1 MKEVKSIF
9 DTTNQYHKEGNYP
22 MFCSHPVALLDMIN
36 SPYPEV
42 FAFYEKQMAQN
53 WKWDE
58 VALGQDRIDML
69 TANKEYVD
77 LMVDT
82 LLYQWSIDSVA
93 SNTIL
98 PLFAPFISSPE
109 VHMLFTEVTRME
121 CLTPDHDVLTT
132 DGWKPIAEVTT
143 EDKVAQWEYE
153 TGEITFV
160 KPSHTIEKFHEG
172 DMYHFTSIN
181 KDIDQLVTPNHRIPL
196 VYPYPDAHSAAKS
209 RLAHE
214 VNLHGHNAV
223 PIAGTAKKGRGMT
236 DFERLLV
243 AVQADGSLAD
253 ASYTGSTSGKKHY
266 KFGLS
271 KQRKIDR
278 LFEVCKGSGL
288 EVVEYG
294 LGRGDG
300 LRLFYVK
307 VPVDIYEERAKT
319 FDWFNLEDISYEWAE
334 DFVEELSHWDGNKTL
349 HGLVRYCNTN
359 KEAVE
364 KAFLVG
370 RLAGYRSRIYTVPER
385 DGVVFPSGNIS
396 STKESYQVAFNNTP
410 HLLGNVIKKEK
421 VQYSGYVYCLTV
433 PSSYFVVRRNGSVS
447 VTGNCIH
454 ANTYSH
460 IVQQTM
466 QNPREALNKAM
477 SLQESITRG
486 GEIVEVFDHLAL
498 VGGRIRAGLLSR
510 DSKEAKEAVFLGMV
524 NLYIL
529 EQISF
534 MSSFA
539 VTFAISELGIFQGIG
554 KLVALIARDEHHVH
568 AAADKVICQT
578 MIKQMPDTYRAVKHD
593 IKQMIDEAVQ
603 IELDWNKYLFEG
615 RSCVGLTRQLLD
627 DWVHF
632 MSKDIYKTF
641 NLEPKVLI
649 EENPLPYMEY
659 YLDLGSTQNA
669 PQESDI
675 TDYLI
680 GGVESTL
687 GDEELDF

>member
-9 DTTNQYHKEGNYP
+9 DTTNQYHKDGNYP

-121 CLTPDHDVLTT
+121 V
-132 DGWKPIAEVTT
+132 I
-143 EDKVAQWEYE
+143 
-153 TGEITFV
+153 
-160 KPSHTIEKFHEG
+160 
-172 DMYHFTSIN
+172 
-181 KDIDQLVTPNHRIPL
+181 
-196 VYPYPDAHSAAKS
+196 HS
-209 RLAHE
+209 
-214 VNLHGHNAV
+214 
-223 PIAGTAKKGRGMT
+223 
-236 DFERLLV
+236 
-243 AVQADGSLAD
+243 
-253 ASYTGSTSGKKHY
+253 
-266 KFGLS
+266 LS
-271 KQRKIDR
+271 
-278 LFEVCKGSGL
+278 
-288 EVVEYG
+288 
-294 LGRGDG
+294 
-300 LRLFYVK
+300 
-307 VPVDIYEERAKT
+307 
-319 FDWFNLEDISYEWAE
+319 
-334 DFVEELSHWDGNKTL
+334 
-349 HGLVRYCNTN
+349 
-359 KEAVE
+359 
-364 KAFLVG
+364 
-370 RLAGYRSRIYTVPER
+370 
-385 DGVVFPSGNIS
+385 
-396 STKESYQVAFNNTP
+396 
-410 HLLGNVIKKEK
+410 
-421 VQYSGYVYCLTV
+421 
-433 PSSYFVVRRNGSVS
+433 
-447 VTGNCIH
+447 
-454 ANTYSH
+454 YSH

-486 GEIVEVFDHLAL
+486 GKIVEVFDHLAL
-498 VGGRIRAGLLSR
+498 VGGKIRAGLLSR
-510 DSKEAKEAVFLGMV
+510 DSAEAKDAVFLGMV

-568 AAADKVICQT
+568 AAADRIICQT
-578 MIKQMPDTYRAVKHD
+578 MIKQMPDTYRAVKHN
-593 IKQMIDEAVQ
+593 IEQMIDEAVQ
-603 IELDWNKYLFEG
+603 IELDWNKYLFTG

-632 MSKDIYKTF
+632 MAKDIYRTF
-641 NLEPKVLI
+641 NLEPKVLV